1 MRIQSSLLSA
11 LAALPSLI
19 AATGFDC
26 AHLNPDGVKYDL
38 SPLGGTHSIYH
49 VDEQDQYVVN
59 TTYVLNICNI
69 LKGAANRGPLKCGT
83 SKNSKFSFPCP
94 CPLLFLVQAWMLMMQ
109 SAGSNIKTRS
119 MAPNPKRER
128 SR

>member
-11 LAALPSLI
+11 LAIHLV

-38 SPLGGTHSIYH
+38 SPLSGTHSIYH

-83 SKNSKFSFPCP
+83 SKNSTFPI
-94 CPLLFLVQAWMLMMQ
+94 VY
-109 SAGSNIKTRS
+109 SV
-119 MAPNPKRER
+119 
-128 SR
+128 